1 MFRKAYYRNIL
12 SADVYFHTMKAYPH
26 PPRKYVDYS
35 KIIVDSLRL
44 VWKHKFLWFFGL
56 FAGGASSFGGYNGNF
71 SSDFGGSD
79 NGNGQSSTPREITDW
94 VNAHWQLLILLIAAA
109 IIVGLLLW
117 LWSIV
122 CRGAVIGSVRDL
134 RSDRPISF
142 SSAFARGR
150 ESFWRLLLFDLFLI
164 LIFLGLG
171 IIFSALIFFVILLA
185 AAAGTAGIVILSML
199 GLWLLTF
206 FGFGLGYLACCTIW
220 FLPIIFFGILFNF
233 ANRAVILEG
242 GRPVA
247 ALKRSWYLIMN
258 NLSQSLIMFLI
269 SVGLSI
275 GASIALVLAVG
286 LTAIPTI
293 IAWVIAYN
301 AGWTMATIVIASAL
315 ALIPLAVLILTVAVM
330 NTYFTSYWTIGYD
343 KLSGN
348 EPADVPAPPRKTSPR
363 QPDRPQP

>member
-1 MFRKAYYRNIL
+1 MR
-12 SADVYFHTMKAYPH
+12 AYPH
-26 PPRKYVDYS
+26 PPRKYIDYG

-71 SSDFGGSD
+71 SSDFSSND
-79 NGNGQSSTPREITDW
+79 NGKGQSGTPREITDW
-94 VNAHWQLLILLIAAA
+94 VNAHWQLLIFLVAAA
-109 IIVGLLLW
+109 VIVGLLLW

-122 CRGAVIGSVRDL
+122 CRGAVVGSVRDF
-134 RSDRPISF
+134 RSGRPISF

-150 ESFWRLLLFDLFLI
+150 ESFWRLLQFDLFLI
-164 LIFLGLG
+164 LIFIGLG
-171 IIFSALIFFVILLA
+171 IIFAAFVLFVILMA
-185 AAAGTAGIVILSML
+185 AAAGTAGIVILLVL

-206 FGFGLGYLACCTIW
+206 FGFGLGYLACCSIW
-220 FLPIIFFGILFNF
+220 FLPVIFLGIIVNF

-242 GRPVA
+242 DRPVA
-247 ALKRSWYLIMN
+247 ALKRSWHLITN

-286 LTAIPTI
+286 LTAIPAI
-293 IAWVIAYN
+293 ITWVIAYN
-301 AGWTMATIVIASAL
+301 GGWTLTTIIIASVL
-315 ALIPLAVLILTVAVM
+315 TLIPLAALILAAAVM

-343 KLSGN
+343 KLAGN
-348 EPADVPAPPRKTSPR
+348 EPEDVLVPPRKPNQR
-363 QPDRPQP
+363 QQVQPQP